1 MLYSMTR
8 IHALTREEA
17 PEGARAI
24 YDANVK
30 SWGQVSNTTGI
41 WAYRPTIQQ
50 GVKALGEGF
59 QRSGLISYKLRCLI
73 NVRIASQVGCG
84 F

>member
-1 MLYSMTR
+1 MAR

-17 PEGARAI
+17 PEEVRPI
-24 YDANVK
+24 YDANIK

-41 WAYRPTIQQ
+41 WAYRPPIQK
-50 GVKALGEGF
+50 GVQALGRGISE
-59 QRSGLISYKLRCLI
+59 SGLISEKLRCLI

>member
-1 MLYSMTR
+1 MAR

-17 PEGARAI
+17 PEQIRSI

-30 SWGQVSNTTGI
+30 NWGQVSNTTGV
-41 WAYRPTIQQ
+41 WAYRPSIQL
-50 GVKALGEGF
+50 GVQAVGRGLTE
-59 QRSGLISYKLRCLI
+59 SGLISEKLRCLI

>member
-1 MLYSMTR
+1 MAR

-17 PEGARAI
+17 PEESRPI
-24 YDANVK
+24 YDNNLK
-30 SWGQVSNTTGI
+30 NWGQVSNTTGI
-41 WAYRPTIQQ
+41 WSYRPTIQA
-50 GVKALGEGF
+50 GVQAFGKGISA
-59 QRSGLISYKLRCLI
+59 SGLISEKLRCLI

>member
-1 MLYSMTR
+1 MSR

-17 PEGARAI
+17 PEEVRSI
-24 YDANVK
+24 YDANIK
-30 SWGQVSNTTGI
+30 GWGQVSNTTGV
-41 WAYRPTIQQ
+41 WAYRPTIQL
-50 GVKALGEGF
+50 GVKALGEGYKE
-59 QRSGLISYKLRCLI
+59 SGLISEALRCLI

>member
-1 MLYSMTR
+1 MAR

-17 PEGARAI
+17 PEEVRHI
-24 YDANVK
+24 YDGNIK
-30 SWGQVSNTTGI
+30 TWGQVSNTTGV
-41 WAYRPTIQQ
+41 WAYRPSIQA
-50 GVKALGEGF
+50 GVQALGRGISE
-59 QRSGLISYKLRCLI
+59 SKLISEKLRCLI